1 MDEDVLSK
9 KKHHGTKKKTPFQLQ
24 SLEKYYS
31 EEKYPKHK
39 DMEDYAASLNLTYKQ
54 IRIWFVERRRKE
66 KRENEVHGCCKS
78 LQGGRSVQKPSTIN
92 VGKQKPDESTI
103 NVGKQANYSLGQS
116 GLQSQAKSKNN
127 IAVNPKSYQLKDD
140 MLLAC
145 NGRTRHK
152 EKRTP
157 PPESYNRSS
166 SSQERRELHTSMKY
180 DRATK
185 SKRKYYSLSNNQ
197 HVNQT
202 TNCVLL
208 QDLFSKDYI
217 LKRLFRKDGPPLGAE
232 FDSLPTNAYGASGSS
247 ADSAVVQD
255 CRDSQRISKRRKY
268 VQVLDSANM
277 ESGILHTRDAPTMK
291 YGIGKGLM
299 TMLRAANFDNLKRSS
314 ALNFVD
320 GSADLLRTTS
330 SLKDTLCGASK
341 AIKQPTLVPK
351 RSTWRK
357 KSPEKKKPPL
367 KRKKVQCKKDTNQN
381 KPHRTTCILSTEAN
395 SLKQPDAFIQY
406 VDDEEL
412 ELRELQAGP
421 NPLRCSAHLTSNG
434 THNCP
439 LCKDLLARFPP
450 TTIMMKQPLCT
461 RPWASS
467 QELVKKLIKVLRFLY
482 NIATTV
488 ELCPFTINELAQA
501 FTDKD
506 SMLLGKIHVTLLN
519 YLLFDVQR
527 ELSAGMTPRASKD
540 GRFLGFLQFIRE
552 QECDV
557 NFWSQSLNPLTW
569 TEILRQVLVAAGF
582 GSKPNI
588 TRRDS
593 SNKDKNLMTK
603 YGLRPRTL
611 KGELFGIL
619 FEQGYGGLKVTEIA
633 KASQIVALDLP
644 HTKEELEQLIC
655 STLSSDITLFEKIA
669 PFAYRLRSS
678 PHIEGEEDYQSD
690 SEDSGS
696 VDDDSG
702 DCSTSSSDDD
712 NMDVCKQK
720 TVKFKSRRK
729 QTAQKLTK
737 YTEIDESFSGEAWV
751 LGLMEGEYSNLS
763 VDEKLDALIAL
774 VDLAG
779 AGSSLRMEETIRATS
794 VVIPNIQYHGS
805 GAKIKKS
812 SVNHQLVTQSS
823 AIFSEA
829 SGKDSFQK
837 FSTAAKDKS
846 RLDAHPMQSIHLGSD
861 RRYNSYWL
869 FLGPCDANDPGH
881 RRVYLESSE
890 DGHWDVI
897 DTTEGL
903 EALLSALDCRGT
915 REARLVA
922 SLDKRVE
929 FLCQAMD
936 DHMTSEGRQTRG
948 CDPSEVETSSG
959 SGSSPISDV
968 DNILGPVETMNT
980 ISSSSGDINLELGGS
995 EEKKHRWDRLQSFD
1009 KWIWNAFYC
1018 NLNAVKKSKRS
1029 YMESL
1034 ARCGSCHDLYWR
1046 DEKHCMICHTTFEL
1060 DFDLEE
1066 RYAIHV
1072 ATCKL
1077 PEESSDFP
1085 QHKVLPSQLQALK
1098 AAIHAIE
1105 ASIPEVALSGSWT
1118 RSGHKLWAKRLRRTS
1133 SLPELLQ
1140 VLSDFVGAINE
1151 EWLYESNPSLGSNT
1165 LDEILVYFQTMPQTT
1180 SAVALWMVKL
1190 DFLIAPH
1197 LENFRSNQV
1206 PDSRP
1211 QSKRRHACT
1220 K

>member
-1 MDEDVLSK
+1 MGEDVLSK
-9 KKHHGTKKKTPFQLQ
+9 NKDHGTKKKTPFQLQ

-54 IRIWFVERRRKE
+54 IRTWFVERRRKE
-66 KRENEVHGCCKS
+66 KRENEVLGRSKS
-78 LQGGRSVQKPSTIN
+78 LKGGHSFQKPDKSTIS
-92 VGKQKPDESTI
+92 VGKQ
-103 NVGKQANYSLGQS
+103 VNYSLGQS
-116 GLQSQAKSKNN
+116 GLQSQAKSRNN
-127 IAVNPKSYQLKDD
+127 IAVNAKSYLLKDTT
-140 MLLAC
+140 LVAC
-145 NGRTRHK
+145 NGRARHK
-152 EKRTP
+152 GKHIP
-157 PPESYNRSS
+157 PPKSYNRSS
-166 SSQERRELHTSMKY
+166 SSQEMIEHHTYLKY

-197 HVNQT
+197 NVNQKT
-202 TNCVLL
+202 HRVLL

-232 FDSLPTNAYGASGSS
+232 FDSFPTNASDSS
-247 ADSAVVQD
+247 ADSAVVQY
-255 CRDSQRISKRRKY
+255 CQDSQRIPKRRK
-268 VQVLDSANM
+268 VLDSAIL
-277 ESGILHTRDAPTMK
+277 ESGFLHTRDAPTMK

-299 TMLRAANFDNLKRSS
+299 TTLRAANCYNLKRSS

-320 GSADLLRTTS
+320 GSADLLRQKS
-330 SLKDTLCGASK
+330 SFKDTLCGVSK
-341 AIKQPTLVPK
+341 AMQQPKLVPK
-351 RSTWRK
+351 RSAWRE
-357 KSPEKKKPPL
+357 KSPQKRKPPM
-367 KRKKVQCKKDTNQN
+367 KRKKVQCKKVTKQK
-381 KPHRTTCILSTEAN
+381 KPHRTACKLSIDEAN
-395 SLKQPDAFIQY
+395 SLKQPDAFIHL

-421 NPLRCSAHLTSNG
+421 NPLRCSTHLISNG
-434 THNCP
+434 RHNCP

-450 TTIMMKQPLCT
+450 TTIKMKQPLYG
-461 RPWASS
+461 RPWSS
-467 QELVKKLIKVLRFLY
+467 SEELVKKLFKVLRFLY
-482 NIATTV
+482 NIAAMI
-488 ELCPFTINELAQA
+488 EMCPFTINELAQA

-506 SMLLGKIHVTLLN
+506 SMLLGMIHVTLLN

-527 ELSAGMTPRASKD
+527 EMSAGITSRTSKD

-552 QECDV
+552 QEFDV

-593 SNKDKNLMTK
+593 SHKDRNLMTK

-619 FEQGYGGLKVTEIA
+619 CEQGCGGLKVTEMA
-633 KASQIVALDLP
+633 KASQIVTLDLP
-644 HTKEELEQLIC
+644 HTKEVLEQLIC
-655 STLSSDITLFEKIA
+655 STLSSDIKLFEKIA

-678 PHIEGEEDYQSD
+678 PQTKGEEDYQSD

-696 VDDDSG
+696 VDDESG
-702 DCSTSSSDDD
+702 DSSSSSDDD
-712 NMDVCKQK
+712 NMDVCKK
-720 TVKFKSRRK
+720 NLVKYKSRRK
-729 QTAQKLTK
+729 RTAQKLTK

-751 LGLMEGEYSNLS
+751 LGLMEGEYSSLS
-763 VDEKLDALIAL
+763 IDEKLDTLIAL
-774 VDLAG
+774 IDLAG
-779 AGSSLRMEETIRATS
+779 AGFSLQMEESARATS
-794 VVIPNIQYHGS
+794 VAVPNIQYHGS

-812 SVNHQLVTQSS
+812 SVNHQLMTQSS

-829 SGKDSFQK
+829 FEKEHSFQN

-846 RLDAHPMQSIHLGSD
+846 GPDVHPMQAIHLGYD

-881 RRVYLESSE
+881 RRVYFESSE

-915 REARLVA
+915 REACLVA
-922 SLDKRVE
+922 SLDKREE

-936 DHMTSEGRQTRG
+936 DHMTSEGRQTSG
-948 CDPSEVETSSG
+948 CDPSPVYTSNG

-968 DNILGPVETMNT
+968 DNILGPVESVNM
-980 ISSSSGDINLELGGS
+980 ISSGSSDINLELGSS

-1018 NLNAVKKSKRS
+1018 SLNAVKKSKRS

-1034 ARCGSCHDLYWR
+1034 ARCESCHDLYWR
-1046 DEKHCMICHTTFEL
+1046 DEKHCRICHSTFEL

-1072 ATCKL
+1072 ATCRL
-1077 PEESSDFP
+1077 PEDSCDFP

-1105 ASIPEVALSGSWT
+1105 GSIPEVALSGSWT

-1140 VLSDFVGAINE
+1140 VLSDFVGAIDE
-1151 EWLYESNPSLGSNT
+1151 EWLYESNPSFGSNTT
-1165 LDEILVYFQTMPQTT
+1165 LDEIVVYFQTMPQTT
-1180 SAVALWMVKL
+1180 SAVALWMVKF
-1190 DFLIAPH
+1190 DFLIAH
-1197 LENFRSNQV
+1197 LEKGSI
-1206 PDSRP
+1206 
-1211 QSKRRHACT
+1211 
-1220 K
+1220 